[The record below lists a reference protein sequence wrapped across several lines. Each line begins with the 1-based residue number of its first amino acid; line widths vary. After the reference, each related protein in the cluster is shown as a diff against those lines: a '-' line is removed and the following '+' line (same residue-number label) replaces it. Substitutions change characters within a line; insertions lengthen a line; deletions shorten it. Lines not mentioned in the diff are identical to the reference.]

1 LLDVQAALAALLFL
15 PRRPKWPKGLLG
27 EMLTIGSGR
36 TCIVADFGVALTDV
50 VRSKRA
56 LYRRRNHDRERCPA
70 TAAISLRIV
79 GAAGAPPLSR
89 TPALVTH
96 SMVALLAL

>member
-15 PRRPKWPKGLLG
+15 PRRPKWPEGLLG

-36 TCIVADFGVALTDV
+36 TCIVADFGGALTDV

-70 TAAISLRIV
+70 TARSAS
-79 GAAGAPPLSR
+79 
-89 TPALVTH
+89 
-96 SMVALLAL
+96 ALLALQGRRPRQERQLL